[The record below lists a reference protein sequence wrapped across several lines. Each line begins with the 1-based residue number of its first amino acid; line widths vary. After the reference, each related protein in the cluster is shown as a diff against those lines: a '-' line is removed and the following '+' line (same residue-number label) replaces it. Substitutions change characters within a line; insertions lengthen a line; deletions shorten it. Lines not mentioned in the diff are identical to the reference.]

1 MKRDQL
7 AVGLHGAPL
16 PERQSARAVAGIT
29 LSVFI
34 HCAAWIWLQPLQ
46 ADVSMHRPREVE
58 PRSSVVVYIQPA
70 LRHARHGPVARA
82 GTPAP
87 ARQRKFADLKSLAG
101 TQAAPVTTL
110 EEDKAA
116 VADTPIESPVR
127 LNADELKA
135 LVKQDLQRER
145 ARFGQATG
153 KQEQGGLAADS
164 GQEAFEQARRP
175 KCDDNYKPKVG
186 SVEFSGLMKLPFL
199 LRGALSDKGCK
210 L

>member
-1 MKRDQL
+1 MKRDEL
-7 AVGLHGAPL
+7 AVSLHGAPL
-16 PERQSARAVAGIT
+16 PEQQSARAVAGIA

-34 HCAAWIWLQPLQ
+34 HCAAWIWLKPLQ
-46 ADVSMHRPREVE
+46 ADVSMHRTRDVE

-70 LRHARHGPVARA
+70 LSHARHVPVARV
-82 GTPAP
+82 GMPAP
-87 ARQRKFADLKSLAG
+87 ARQRKFAALKSLAG

-110 EEDKAA
+110 EEDKPA
-116 VADTPIESPVR
+116 VADTSTEAPVR

-145 ARFGQATG
+145 ARFGQAAG
-153 KQEQGGLAADS
+153 KQEQGDLAADS
-164 GQEAFEQARRP
+164 GQDAVERARRP